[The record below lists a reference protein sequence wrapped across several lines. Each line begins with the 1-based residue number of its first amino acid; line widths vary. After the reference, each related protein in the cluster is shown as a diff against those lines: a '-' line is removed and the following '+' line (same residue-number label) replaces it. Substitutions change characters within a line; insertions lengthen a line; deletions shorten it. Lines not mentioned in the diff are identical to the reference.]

1 MRARRRIPLIAGTL
15 ALAFAAFAAPV
26 SATTSHGSTRATAA
40 SCTDHVYQQSPGASS
55 FTVHIVNTCRFPIQA
70 AALCSPTFHITAFWA
85 YGPWVYGDG
94 TSTARCTLHATSW
107 LLQWGYLTYTG
118 GTGHYY
124 GLGHR

>member
-1 MRARRRIPLIAGTL
+1 MRPRRILLAVAGLTL
-15 ALAFAAFAAPV
+15 AVAGFAAPV
-26 SATTSHGSTRATAA
+26 SATTSHGSTPATAA

-55 FTVHIVNTCRFPIQA
+55 FTIHIVNTCRFPIHA
-70 AALCSPTFHITAFWA
+70 ATVCNPWFHLSAFWA

-94 TSTARCTLHATSW
+94 TSTARCTQHATSW
-107 LLQWGYLTYTG
+107 LLQWGYLTYTS